1 MIVPRRRPT
10 RFDRHM
16 NDYLKKL
23 SILPSD
29 VGRRDGVVFAVA
41 RGGAGAGVD
50 FVGWVERLANI
61 WGGAVSGWRSI
72 CRWLSLWPSPLWPS
86 GSFWRR
92 PPIRRNTSPTT
103 RVSFS
108 ASPLS
113 PTGDGSE
120 LTSARDGARVQ

>member
-61 WGGAVSGWRSI
+61 WGGAFSGWRSI
-72 CRWLSLWPSPLWPS
+72 CPMAVALAVTFVAKRIVLAA
-86 GSFWRR
+86 
-92 PPIRRNTSPTT
+92 
-103 RVSFS
+103 S
-108 ASPLS
+108 A
-113 PTGDGSE
+113 D
-120 LTSARDGARVQ
+120 